1 MHLIWQPP
9 WLSKRADFA
18 GFDRSSIWEVFEAT
32 KGFCVDNVNQE
43 TGGKFFENERPCSH
57 VTLILQEVPGGC
69 LEGIYT
75 SSAERSFVWF
85 LKSAYEVCRD

>member
-1 MHLIWQPP
+1 
-9 WLSKRADFA
+9 
-18 GFDRSSIWEVFEAT
+18 
-32 KGFCVDNVNQE
+32 VNQE

-57 VTLILQEVPGGC
+57 VTLVLQEVPGGC

-85 LKSAYEVCRD
+85 LKSTYEVCRG